1 MQIIALSVLALGN
14 LGFSGFQ
21 ELQPVAEPQRLALTP
36 VIDGKLEANEWDSY
50 SGLPGKETFF
60 QWEPGRIYAASKL
73 GENEDMLVSVDAH
86 SDGWLIG
93 KANYEFRISISDGKP
108 VLRARYLDSSLRSGP
123 AWFDAPEFLR
133 LSISAAAPGEN
144 GSVVECAIDDS
155 GANLLR
161 NEAGKL
167 GVRVDIVPSGQDF
180 EPFLPRTMTQSELVL
195 DRGSNVPGGL
205 KWNPNYLS
213 RNVVAGQV
221 MKVRFHFNGD
231 PAMNLIRFEVDAL
244 HHVTDAA
251 AKLSYPFP
259 QFDKKGHTAID
270 FTTPI
275 PVDATSGY
283 RTLRGEV
290 TDSAGKTTFL
300 RSSYRVAP
308 LVELALNLPR
318 NLKSSP
324 KERNFKF
331 SYFVHSNTL
340 KRINCEVKVQVAP
353 QWKILSGEVFP
364 IVIYN
369 SYSGQK
375 RTFEV
380 TIPAEAKG
388 SFPVVLTAKVGDK
401 EFQESSWIEIQ

>member
-1 MQIIALSVLALGN
+1 MQIITLSVLALGN

-21 ELQPVAEPQRLALTP
+21 ELQAVAEPQRLALTP

-50 SGLPGKETFF
+50 SGVPGKETFF

-73 GENEDMLVSVDAH
+73 GENEDMLVSIDAQ

-93 KANYEFRISISDGKP
+93 KANYDFRISINNGKP

-133 LSISAAAPGEN
+133 LSLASAAPGES
-144 GSVVECAIDDS
+144 GYIVECAIDDS

-161 NEAGKL
+161 NETGKM
-167 GVRVDIVPSGQDF
+167 GVRVDIVPTGQEF
-180 EPFLPRTMTQSELVL
+180 EAFLPRTMTQSEFVL
-195 DRGSNVPGGL
+195 DRASNVPGGL
-205 KWNPNYLS
+205 RWIPGYIS

-231 PAMNLIRFEVDAL
+231 PAMNLVRFDVDAL
-244 HHVTDAA
+244 HHVTEVA

-259 QFDKKGHTAID
+259 QFDRKGHTAID
-270 FTTPI
+270 FMTPI
-275 PVDATSGY
+275 PANATTGY

-308 LVELALNLPR
+308 LVELALNQQR
-318 NLKSSP
+318 NLKSST
-324 KERNFKF
+324 KERKLKF
-331 SYFVHSNTL
+331 SYFVQSNSL
-340 KRINCEVKVQVAP
+340 KRINCVVRIQVP
-353 QWKILSGEVFP
+353 TQWKILSGEVFP

-369 SYSGQK
+369 SYSRQK

-380 TIPAEAKG
+380 NIPADAKG
-388 SFPVVLTAKVGDK
+388 SFPVTLTAKVGEK
-401 EFQESSWIEIQ
+401 EFQDSCWIEIQ